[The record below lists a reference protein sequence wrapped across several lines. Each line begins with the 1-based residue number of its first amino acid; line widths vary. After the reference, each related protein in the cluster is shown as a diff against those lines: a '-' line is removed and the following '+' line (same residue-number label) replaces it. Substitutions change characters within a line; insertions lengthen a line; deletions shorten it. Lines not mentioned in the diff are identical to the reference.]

1 MVHHLQIIGEAANKV
16 SSELQTLRPEIPW
29 SKMIGMRHILVHDY
43 FGIDLDV
50 VWAVVEQD
58 LPRLRVQVE
67 TILEYLLGRR

>member
-1 MVHHLQIIGEAANKV
+1 
-16 SSELQTLRPEIPW
+16 
-29 SKMIGMRHILVHDY
+29 MIGMRHILVHDY